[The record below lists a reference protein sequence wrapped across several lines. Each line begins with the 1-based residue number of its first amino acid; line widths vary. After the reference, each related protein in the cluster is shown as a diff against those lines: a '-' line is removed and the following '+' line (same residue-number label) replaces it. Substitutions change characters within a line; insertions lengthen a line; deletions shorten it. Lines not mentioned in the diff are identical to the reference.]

1 MVLILRW
8 YWWRINAWSEIAALL
23 APFVGYS
30 ISHFV
35 LAPALGETFISQKG
49 TFLFTV
55 VFTSITWVVVTFLT
69 PAVSSAKLQSFVD
82 RVQPT
87 GLWKKYSQFGNSLTP
102 LLLAWG
108 GGILLG
114 YGTLILIGKIILQ
127 EWTDASM
134 AFGFSVLGFYL
145 VRRWFLSGE
154 NN

>member
-1 MVLILRW
+1 
-8 YWWRINAWSEIAALL
+8 
-23 APFVGYS
+23 
-30 ISHFV
+30 
-35 LAPALGETFISQKG
+35 
-49 TFLFTV
+49 
-55 VFTSITWVVVTFLT
+55 
-69 PAVSSAKLQSFVD
+69 
-82 RVQPT
+82 VQPT